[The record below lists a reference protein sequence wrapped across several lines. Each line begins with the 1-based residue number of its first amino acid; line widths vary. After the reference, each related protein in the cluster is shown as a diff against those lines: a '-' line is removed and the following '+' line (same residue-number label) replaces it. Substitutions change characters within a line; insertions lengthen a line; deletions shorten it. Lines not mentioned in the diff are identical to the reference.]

1 MPSPSGPYMPLL
13 FYSFFSV
20 SVPSSRAE
28 NASGRIGGF
37 CRGGEDVFK
46 CYLYARD
53 FFSFPPSSMCPCC
66 VASFIL
72 VPVSGHKRLR
82 TNGRHVLRQMLP
94 ALSAMAVFEEA
105 LGYCWLAAIVADI
118 GSVLSQTREVRAGI
132 YLLRD
137 LSPRSWLCNGKLSLT
152 TAFVACGVAVV
163 MVLLA
168 VSLGML

>member
-1 MPSPSGPYMPLL
+1 
-13 FYSFFSV
+13 
-20 SVPSSRAE
+20 
-28 NASGRIGGF
+28 
-37 CRGGEDVFK
+37 
-46 CYLYARD
+46 
-53 FFSFPPSSMCPCC
+53 MCPCC

-82 TNGRHVLRQMLP
+82 TNGRHVLCQMLP

-118 GSVLSQTREVRAGI
+118 GSVLSQTCEVRAGI

-137 LSPRSWLCNGKLSLT
+137 LSPRSWLCNGNLSLT

-163 MVLLA
+163 MVLLRSRLA
-168 VSLGML
+168 CCNGRREVTDRVALAMLSRRLIAACFLGSVPFFQRRWSAGLYRTNSQVSFESGMFCE